1 MANRWNPHNH
11 LDSAHRCHIHTGTG
25 LTAATSAPRPG
36 SPLRRVRRHLPY
48 PYHISSATRF
58 HRCQTCVGTWR
69 TATTSIRTRAQCCHI
84 CTGTQMW
91 QHWDS
96 AYRCHISSLSR
107 LTESTRVPGPG
118 TPLPLVRRYSA
129 HLRLVCVS
137 TRFAST
143 AFAPQLGSLLP
154 PLHRTWTHRC
164 DICSVTRLAAATFA
178 PRLGSPLPHLHL
190 DWAHCHTCT
199 GAGLAAGTSL
209 PGLGSL
215 LPHMCQTR
223 PNAGLITQCCL
234 RVSDHPSRC
243 QRCGLDQIS
252 PELACGEICQV
263 AHICQRP
270 RHVCP

>member
-1 MANRWNPHNH
+1 MPTWRI
-11 LDSAHRCHIHTGTG
+11 DGTHIITSTRLIAPTSTPG
-25 LTAATSAPRPG
+25 LG
-36 SPLRRVRRHLPY
+36 SPLPHLRRDPAHHCDVFAGICLIP
-48 PYHISSATRF
+48 T
-58 HRCQTCVGTWR
+58 
-69 TATTSIRTRAQCCHI
+69 TAHCCHH
-84 CTGTQMW
+84 CTG
-91 QHWDS
+91 
-96 AYRCHISSLSR
+96 
-107 LTESTRVPGPG
+107 
-118 TPLPLVRRYSA
+118 
-129 HLRLVCVS
+129 
-137 TRFAST
+137 
-143 AFAPQLGSLLP
+143 LGHS
-154 PLHRTWTHRC
+154 C

-270 RHVCP
+270 RHVRP